1 MESNK
6 MHDAKSMM
14 SESQPSCLGAVN
26 GSYKYDIFYD
36 IHGDMATATVRG
48 KNIDDAK
55 RVFKKIYGGWK
66 ITNVQRLK

>member
-1 MESNK
+1 MEETSKNNET
-6 MHDAKSMM
+6 A
-14 SESQPSCLGAVN
+14 QLGIGAVS
-26 GSYKYDIFYD
+26 GSYRYDIFYD

-48 KNIDDAK
+48 KNVEDAK

>member
-1 MESNK
+1 MKNENLNIEETANS
-6 MHDAKSMM
+6 D
-14 SESQPSCLGAVN
+14 LGAVS
-26 GSYKYDIFYD
+26 GSYRYDIFYD

>member
-1 MESNK
+1 MNTDKTSLEAQN
-6 MHDAKSMM
+6 
-14 SESQPSCLGAVN
+14 QPSCLGAVS
-26 GSYKYDIFYD
+26 GSYRYDIFYD

>member
-1 MESNK
+1 MNTEKTLKNHK
-6 MHDAKSMM
+6 
-14 SESQPSCLGAVN
+14 SQPSCLGAVN